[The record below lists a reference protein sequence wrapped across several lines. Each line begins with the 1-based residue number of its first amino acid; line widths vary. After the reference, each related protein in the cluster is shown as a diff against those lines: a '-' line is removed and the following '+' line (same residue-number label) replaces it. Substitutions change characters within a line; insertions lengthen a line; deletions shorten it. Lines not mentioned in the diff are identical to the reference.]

1 MKNIQNMSKDPSFF
15 EMVLKD
21 PKNQAILKKY
31 PVKKLFSQNPEI
43 FLNPQYKLFFENMF
57 KKNENNSIENSISKN
72 IVPPEPFGSLNNIQN
87 VNSVNNSSNEIE
99 IDYKEKYKEELSKLK
114 SMGFNNEETNI
125 QALKQSNGNFENVI
139 NMLLEQNN

>member
-1 MKNIQNMSKDPSFF
+1 MKIC
-15 EMVLKD
+15 L
-21 PKNQAILKKY
+21 
-31 PVKKLFSQNPEI
+31 
-43 FLNPQYKLFFENMF
+43 

-72 IVPPEPFGSLNNIQN
+72 IVPPVPFGSINNIQN
-87 VNSVNNSSNEIE
+87 VNSVNNNSNKIE